1 MKKVILH
8 CDLNCFYAS
17 CEMIDKPYLKNV
29 PMCVGGDQT
38 KRHGVVLAKNSL
50 AKKAGIKTGEPLI
63 KSFQKCPNL
72 KVVAPD
78 MEKYLSYSKK
88 VQQIFCEYSDL
99 VQPFG
104 IDEAWIDIT
113 KSIKLFGSVEKIVE
127 SILKKVYE
135 QLNLTLSIG
144 ISDNKIY
151 SKLAS
156 DLAGEQEYI
165 FVKDIN
171 DIKNLNVE
179 KLLMVGQ
186 KTKEKLFS
194 LNVKSIGDLYN
205 CSKDFLYKNFGK
217 NGLYLY
223 DYVRGKHLDEVKNF
237 NDIKD
242 VKSIG
247 NSTTTF
253 RDLTNIEDIKIV
265 LNMISEK
272 IAQRLKKQQ
281 YFFKTIKI
289 NIKNNKFECFTFQ
302 KTLSF
307 ASNTTKTIFE
317 ESLKLF
323 KNNHNFKYPIR
334 ALGISVSNLTKEKEK
349 QQLNLF
355 SEMKV
360 NKDEKKEEIIDCCL
374 DKIKEKYGNKKIA
387 RANIFLDKKLS
398 NFNIDEN

>member
-17 CEMIDKPYLKNV
+17 CEMIDKPHLKNI

-38 KRHGVVLAKNSL
+38 KRHGVVLAKNNL
-50 AKKAGIKTGEPLI
+50 AKKAGIKTGEPLV

-72 KVVAPD
+72 KVISPD
-78 MEKYLSYSKK
+78 MEKYLKYSKK
-88 VQQIFCEYSDL
+88 VQEIFCDYSDL

-113 KSIKLFGSVEKIVE
+113 HSIKLFGSVEKIVKE
-127 SILKKVYE
+127 ILKRVKE
-135 QLNLTLSIG
+135 ELKLTLSIG

-156 DLAGEQEYI
+156 DLANEQEYI
-165 FVKDIN
+165 IVKNID
-171 DIKNLNVE
+171 DIKKLNVE
-179 KLLMVGQ
+179 KLLMVGN
-186 KTKEKLFS
+186 KTKGKLFS
-194 LNVKSIGDLYN
+194 LNIKTIEDLYK
-205 CSKDFLYKNFGK
+205 CSKEFLKENFGK

-223 DYVRGKHLDEVKNF
+223 NYVRGIDLYGVKNF
-237 NDIKD
+237 YEKKD

-253 RDLTNIEDIKIV
+253 RDLTNFDDVKIIFSS
-265 LNMISEK
+265 LSDT
-272 IAQRLKKQQ
+272 IAYRLKKNN

-289 NIKNNKFECFTFQ
+289 NIKDNKFECFTYQ
-302 KTLSF
+302 KTIEHQ
-307 ASNTTKTIFE
+307 SNTTKTIFK

-323 KNNHNFKYPIR
+323 KKHSFKYPIR
-334 ALGISVSNLTKEKEK
+334 ALGISVSNLSKEKQK

-355 SEMKV
+355 EDSKININE
-360 NKDEKKEEIIDCCL
+360 EKEEKIDYCL
-374 DKIKEKYGNKKIA
+374 DKIRKKYGNKKIA

-398 NFNIDEN
+398 NLNVDED